1 MACAVHPTILLSLRT
16 ELRITGLSVL
26 ASEGPSVQ
34 TRGPVGENA
43 LTDIPADLLT
53 SSMALATY
61 TFALSIT
68 PGPNNVMLAASG
80 ANFGFRRTLPHML
93 GISVGFA
100 VQALLVCTGL
110 GAAIAQSPQIQHW
123 MGWLGAACI
132 AWMGWRLLRSGPA
145 SSTEGAAAGR
155 PLSMLEAALFQYAN
169 PKAWVMAL
177 TIAAVFMP
185 KMDNFYLAALLMF
198 AVLVVVIFPCTA
210 VWAAFGSALRGY
222 LDVPVRRRVFN
233 AVMAGLLGLTA
244 VAMLAGV

>member
-1 MACAVHPTILLSLRT
+1 MID
-16 ELRITGLSVL
+16 VL
-26 ASEGPSVQ
+26 
-34 TRGPVGENA
+34 
-43 LTDIPADLLT
+43 ADLL
-53 SSMALATY
+53 ALATY

-80 ANFGFRRTLPHML
+80 ANFGFQRTLPHML

-110 GAAIAQSPQIQHW
+110 GAVIAQSPQLQRW
-123 MGWLGAACI
+123 MAWVGAVCI
-132 AWMGWRLLRSGPA
+132 AWMGWRLLRSSPA
-145 SSTEGAAAGR
+145 GSAEGADAGK

-169 PKAWVMAL
+169 PKAWIMAL

-185 KMDNFYLAALLMF
+185 KLGHSAGNIFLAVLLMF
-198 AVLVVVIFPCTA
+198 TVMVVVIFPCTA

-233 AVMAGLLGLTA
+233 AVMAGLLVVTA
-244 VAMLAGV
+244 VAMLTSGGQA

>member
-1 MACAVHPTILLSLRT
+1 LIDTL
-16 ELRITGLSVL
+16 
-26 ASEGPSVQ
+26 
-34 TRGPVGENA
+34 
-43 LTDIPADLLT
+43 ADLLAH
-53 SSMALATY
+53 SVALATY

-110 GAAIAQSPQIQHW
+110 GAAIAQSPQIQYW
-123 MGWLGAACI
+123 MAWLGAACI
-132 AWMGWRLLRSGPA
+132 AWMGWRLLRSGA
-145 SSTEGAAAGR
+145 DTSEGAKEAR
-155 PLSMLEAALFQYAN
+155 PLSVLHAALFQYAN

-185 KMDNFYLAALLMF
+185 RTGNFYLAALLMF

-222 LDVPVRRRVFN
+222 LEVPARRRAFN
-233 AVMAGLLGLTA
+233 AVMAGLLAVTA
-244 VAMLAGV
+244 VAMLPGQF